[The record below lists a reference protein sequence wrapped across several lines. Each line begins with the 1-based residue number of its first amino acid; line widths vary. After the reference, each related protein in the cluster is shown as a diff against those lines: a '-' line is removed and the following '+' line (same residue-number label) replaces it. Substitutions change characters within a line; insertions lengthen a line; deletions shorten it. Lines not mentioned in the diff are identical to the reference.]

1 MPSMFGAP
9 LLHGRFWTAQEEHS
23 RAPVLVIDRDTSVE
37 LFGTGNGVG
46 RELRLGGTVFRVIG
60 ISNDWAPQPR
70 FLFLYADSPAWGGSR
85 AQSAFIPG
93 QEGSRVGKA
102 GVNTGR

>member
-1 MPSMFGAP
+1 MAAAYPGVRQAALVTTDLTLSSLDGQRSSRRSAVLALGPMPSMFGVP

-46 RELRLGGTVFRVIG
+46 SELRLGGTDRKRT
-60 ISNDWAPQPR
+60 SLNYSD
-70 FLFLYADSPAWGGSR
+70 
-85 AQSAFIPG
+85 
-93 QEGSRVGKA
+93 
-102 GVNTGR
+102 